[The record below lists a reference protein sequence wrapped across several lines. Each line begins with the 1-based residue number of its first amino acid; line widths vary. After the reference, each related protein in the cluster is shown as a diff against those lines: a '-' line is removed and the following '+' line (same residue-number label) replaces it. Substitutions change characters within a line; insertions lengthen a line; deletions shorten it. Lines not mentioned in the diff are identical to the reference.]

1 MPAFIS
7 GDTPVADF
15 DYDIPAAA
23 DENGATVTLSVADQ
37 TVPATIGNGVEG
49 TWSTLTLPAPGS
61 YPVYIVAA
69 LGGRTQRTLVDYLV
83 VVDPDDPWYNVVTA
97 RIDWDGA
104 PESDGTL
111 ADLLDSAR
119 DQVLAYAPALAAG
132 AAVPT
137 RYKRG
142 QLMQARNT
150 FNASQ
155 TNGDQQ
161 VDAGGGVYIT
171 VRPLDWAVK
180 QVLRPKQAKKRL
192 G

>member
-1 MPAFIS
+1 MPAFIA

-23 DENGATVTLSVADQ
+23 DVDGATVTISVADQ
-37 TVPATIGNGVEG
+37 TLPATITNAVEG
-49 TWSTLTLPAPGS
+49 SWVALALPAVGS

-69 LGGRTQRTLVDYLV
+69 VGGRTQRVLVDYLV
-83 VVDPDDPWYNVVTA
+83 VVDPADPWYNVITA

-119 DQVLAYAPALAAG
+119 DQVLAYAPDLPAG
-132 AAVPT
+132 TAVPT

-150 FNASQ
+150 YNAALSA
-155 TNGDQQ
+155 GEQQ
-161 VDAGGGVYIT
+161 VDAGGGVFVTI
-171 VRPLDWAVK
+171 RPLDWGVK
-180 QVLRPKQAKKRL
+180 QVLRPKRAQKRL